1 MLFQFIFLM
10 QYINFF
16 YYFNGKGKIKPMKD
30 FNTKIEQL
38 NQYIKESETIAFFT
52 GAGIS
57 TLSGIPDFRS
67 KNGLYSNR
75 YHGKKPEKILHI
87 KFFNKDPEEFY
98 TFYREKL
105 LINDVDPNVIHLFIS
120 ELEKHNKKVTVV
132 TQNIDGLHEKA
143 GSTNIHNIHGTIL
156 KNHCVNCETEYPLQ
170 YIKNTIGVPKCECG
184 GIIRPDIT
192 FYGEFLN
199 NETFKQARLDTKKA
213 DLLIVLGTS
222 LVVYPASEIVSQY
235 RGKHLVIINKKH
247 TKFDFQADLAIH
259 EDFSLVFNTLLK
271 ELEV

>member
-1 MLFQFIFLM
+1 
-10 QYINFF
+10 
-16 YYFNGKGKIKPMKD
+16 MKD
-30 FNTKIEQL
+30 FDDKIKILKDLIQ
-38 NQYIKESETIAFFT
+38 ESQTIAFFT

-75 YHGKKPEKILHI
+75 YQGKKPEKILHI
-87 KFFNKDPEEFY
+87 KTFNKDPELFY
-98 TFYREKL
+98 QFYREKL
-105 LINDVDPNVIHLFIS
+105 LVTDVEPNVIHLFIS
-120 ELEKHNKKVTVV
+120 ELEKIGKDVTVV

-143 GSTNIHNIHGTIL
+143 GSTRIHNIHGTIL
-156 KNHCVNCETEYPLQ
+156 NNHCVDCKEEYSLD
-170 YIKNTIGVPKCECG
+170 YIKNTTGVPHCPKCG

-199 NETFKQARLDTKKA
+199 KETFKQARLDTKKA

-235 RGKHLVIINKKH
+235 RGKNLVIINKKH
-247 TKFDFQADLAIH
+247 TKFNLQADLVIQ
-259 EDFSLVFNTLLK
+259 EDFSKVFNTLLK
-271 ELEV
+271 EL